1 MTATSIDADEAAR
14 AAYYAEGE
22 ARALALPNRGPI
34 RLTVSGEVHP
44 EILSAYRT
52 YGFYV
57 FTGVIDPE
65 ELGDLLLADGATHG
79 HS

>member
-1 MTATSIDADEAAR
+1 MTTVDIDADEAAR

-34 RLTVSGEVHP
+34 RFTDDGGVHP
-44 EILSAYRT
+44 DILSAYRT

-57 FTGVIDPE
+57 FTGVVGPDE
-65 ELGDLLLADGATHG
+65 HA
-79 HS
+79 SNRVVN